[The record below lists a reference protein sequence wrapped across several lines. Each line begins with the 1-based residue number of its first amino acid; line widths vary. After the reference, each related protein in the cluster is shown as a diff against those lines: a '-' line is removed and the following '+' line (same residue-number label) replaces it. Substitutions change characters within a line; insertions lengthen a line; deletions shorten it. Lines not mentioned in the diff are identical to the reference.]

1 MYRVAIVE
9 DREKDAQ
16 RLSAALERYAKEKDI
31 RLQCTW
37 FPNAVKLL
45 EDYRNQ
51 FEIVF
56 MDISMPEMDGMSA
69 ARKLRQSDHTVVLVF
84 LTSLAQYAVE
94 GYEVEATDYILKPI
108 TYAALELKMPRILKR
123 CTVHEEEFT
132 IQSGAN
138 IIRLQP
144 MEIIYV
150 EIYDHHIQFLTQQGI
165 VRAYGTLKEI
175 ERSLPEGFFR
185 VNNQTIVN
193 LRYVRSVDSSDAVVM
208 DRKFPISRNRRKDFL
223 AALHGA
229 CARVIAGGSKN
240 ELGRNVGYVCP
251 G

>member
-1 MYRVAIVE
+1 
-9 DREKDAQ
+9 
-16 RLSAALERYAKEKDI
+16 
-31 RLQCTW
+31 
-37 FPNAVKLL
+37 
-45 EDYRNQ
+45 
-51 FEIVF
+51 

-94 GYEVEATDYILKPI
+94 GYEVDATDYILKPI

-144 MEIIYV
+144 MEIVYV

-208 DRKFPISRNRRKDFL
+208 DRRFPISRNRRKDFL

-229 CARVIAGGSKN
+229 CARA
-240 ELGRNVGYVCP
+240 
-251 G
+251 